1 MAVTVFPKPSGWAA
15 GATDIAFDIATTDW
29 TAVTGGYQAEVT
41 NQLIT
46 ASSIELVTYTE
57 SIEQLNGNISKTKD
71 AANHKMIFTVS
82 ALPSGT
88 ISGNICAIGSLST
101 SVSSGEKGAANGIA
115 TLDGNGLVPS
125 NQLPSY
131 VDDVEEYSSTSAFP
145 ATGEIGKIYVATD
158 TNKSYRWSGSTYVEL
173 SSYAVATTT
182 AAGLMS
188 ATDKTKLDGIA
199 TGATANVVSNSLS
212 DTSTTNALSAA
223 KGKELSDHMGMSNIV
238 IDVTSQNYKL
248 LAGAEALYNAL
259 PTPFK
264 GVCQANFAAG
274 YHAICMVTKQT
285 ATYGSMIYTVDYDD
299 VPYYFTNNNGTTKL
313 DKCALKSDFVTVDAT
328 IPSSASQNTS
338 VAFPSGLNKDNCY
351 VVSTRIISGGQ
362 RVTVPAHVVMDT
374 YAIYLINDTP
384 GYSTYLGRDM
394 SFLVKK
400 I

>member
-15 GATDIAFDIATTDW
+15 GATDIAFDITTTDW

-88 ISGNICAIGSLST
+88 ISGNICTIGSLST
-101 SVSSGEKGAANGIA
+101 SVSSGEKGTANGVA

-131 VDDVEEYSSTSAFP
+131 VDDVEEYSSMSAFP

-173 SSYAVATTT
+173 SSYAMATTT

-212 DTSTTNALSAA
+212 DSSTTNALSAA
-223 KGKELSDHMGMSNIV
+223 KGKELSEQIAKQPITVTASTGMTVSNNH
-238 IDVTSQNYKL
+238 SYKQ
-248 LAGAEALYNAL
+248 GNV
-259 PTPFK
+259 
-264 GVCQANFAAG
+264 VCLNFQVSG
-274 YHAICMVTKQT
+274 TISSG
-285 ATYGSMIYTVDYDD
+285 TYI
-299 VPYYFTNNNGTTKL
+299 
-313 DKCALKSDFVTVDAT
+313 AT
-328 IPSSASQNTS
+328 IPQDIAIENYVFAVDYNNDKFVPIFMYGTGNLKSFGSASSIKIN
-338 VAFPSGLNKDNCY
+338 A
-351 VVSTRIISGGQ
+351 
-362 RVTVPAHVVMDT
+362 T
-374 YAIYLINDTP
+374 YI
-384 GYSTYLGRDM
+384 
-394 SFLVKK
+394 V
-400 I
+400 